1 MSKFEY
7 PRLSSSD
14 IVSILQE
21 SQIAV
26 VTDQDLANPSRDFV
40 TDIYF
45 RLLIHLD
52 ILSED
57 DHGQMEFT
65 ALEHLENPD
74 HHVDSLR
81 IMNLYVRLRE
91 AMNLVH
97 CPLELNLKDLVKPQS
112 DRTVFFISS
121 ILNFCL
127 HKETKISLLSPIVEE
142 LTLLDEQ
149 RKELETTISE
159 LNEEIEEYS
168 AARETELPYVQ
179 EVEAEVKELHQTIAN
194 LNSQQMSLRTDFK
207 KLKEKAGEMDG
218 ELLEGF
224 DVEFLMVTDQSSFW
238 FLYQISKAEFD
249 LVQSLQENAT
259 LRSKIVQSPDKLQKA
274 LEEKRSIREEA
285 SNAEKLALQTFQ
297 QKTSTLEVYG
307 KTCKK
312 LSKIYSQMQ
321 AIHEQMNSAKSY
333 EKDLKALKAKLSDDG
348 MLNKSLDAK
357 IAEREAKA
365 QQLAELRK
373 QLEKERET
381 KLEDA
386 NKELRSKQQEVE
398 SKKRDLEARQRKVVA
413 VLGEADTIKS
423 KASMIHENGAAKVQA
438 LAEKCE
444 ELVEQFDQY
453 KSSIGDLIASH
464 YESLV
469 PEHQMQMTP

>member
-218 ELLEGF
+218 E
-224 DVEFLMVTDQSSFW
+224 
-238 FLYQISKAEFD
+238 ISKAEFD

>member
-1 MSKFEY
+1 
-7 PRLSSSD
+7 
-14 IVSILQE
+14 
-21 SQIAV
+21 
-26 VTDQDLANPSRDFV
+26 
-40 TDIYF
+40 
-45 RLLIHLD
+45 
-52 ILSED
+52 
-57 DHGQMEFT
+57 
-65 ALEHLENPD
+65 
-74 HHVDSLR
+74 
-81 IMNLYVRLRE
+81 
-91 AMNLVH
+91 
-97 CPLELNLKDLVKPQS
+97 
-112 DRTVFFISS
+112 
-121 ILNFCL
+121 
-127 HKETKISLLSPIVEE
+127 
-142 LTLLDEQ
+142 
-149 RKELETTISE
+149 
-159 LNEEIEEYS
+159 
-168 AARETELPYVQ
+168 
-179 EVEAEVKELHQTIAN
+179 
-194 LNSQQMSLRTDFK
+194 MSLRTDFK

-218 ELLEGF
+218 E
-224 DVEFLMVTDQSSFW
+224 
-238 FLYQISKAEFD
+238 ISKAEFD

-357 IAEREAKA
+357 IAEREAKGLRILYSEPFSA

-413 VLGEADTIKS
+413 VLGE
-423 KASMIHENGAAKVQA
+423 V
-438 LAEKCE
+438 LP
-444 ELVEQFDQY
+444 
-453 KSSIGDLIASH
+453 
-464 YESLV
+464 SLV
-469 PEHQMQMTP
+469 LSTLVVL